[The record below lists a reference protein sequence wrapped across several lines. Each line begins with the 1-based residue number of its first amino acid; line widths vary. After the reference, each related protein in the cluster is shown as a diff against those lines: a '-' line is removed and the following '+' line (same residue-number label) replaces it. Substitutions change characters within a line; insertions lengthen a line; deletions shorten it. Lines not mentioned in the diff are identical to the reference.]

1 MRAYVNDTEILCEA
15 MTITPS
21 VRDKGM
27 FAAEL
32 QSGYH
37 DVTLKNHDKLS
48 VRLTVTDNLGRSE
61 EFFEYAIASDGD
73 LMRPPMAAPITP
85 LN

>member
-1 MRAYVNDTEILCEA
+1 MRAVIIPYI
-15 MTITPS
+15 I
-21 VRDKGM
+21 
-27 FAAEL
+27 
-32 QSGYH
+32 
-37 DVTLKNHDKLS
+37 KNHDKLS

-73 LMRPPMAAPITP
+73 LMSPPVAVPMDP